1 MNNGFKKS
9 VIVLLV
15 LLSWVT
21 STYAESGPDIQFEN
35 FWVVTPPSVARS
47 TAGYGIIK
55 NTGDEADT
63 LIRVCSDAANVMLH
77 QTKIVSG
84 MAKMIHMSNT
94 VIEPNSEL
102 VLEPMSFHLM
112 FMGMSELMF
121 EEGAEITVLF
131 EFEKSGEIEITVP
144 IRSSWQ

>member
-1 MNNGFKKS
+1 MNNGFKNS
-9 VIVLLV
+9 IVILLI
-15 LLSWVT
+15 LFSWISNLS
-21 STYAESGPDIQFEN
+21 AESGPDIQFEN
-35 FWVVTPPSVARS
+35 FWIVQPPNVARS

-63 LIRVCSDAANVMLH
+63 LIRVCSEAAEVMLH
-77 QTKIVSG
+77 QTKIESG
-84 MAKMIHMSNT
+84 MAKMVHMTNT

-112 FMGMSELMF
+112 FMGLSDVMF
-121 EEGAEITVLF
+121 EEGAEITLLF
-131 EFEKSGEIEITVP
+131 EFEKSGEIEVKLP

>member
-1 MNNGFKKS
+1 MNNRFKKS
-9 VIVLLV
+9 VVVLLV
-15 LLSWVT
+15 LFSWVT
-21 STYAESGPDIQFEN
+21 SISAESGPVIQFEN
-35 FWVVTPPSVARS
+35 FWIVQPPSVARS

-63 LIRVCSDAANVMLH
+63 LIRICSEAANVMLH

-84 MAKMIHMSNT
+84 MAKMVHMTNT

-112 FMGMSELMF
+112 FMGLSDVMF
-121 EEGAEITVLF
+121 EEGAEITLLF
-131 EFEKSGEIEITVP
+131 EFEKSGEMELTLP
-144 IRSSWQ
+144 IRSNWD

>member
-1 MNNGFKKS
+1 MNNRFKKS
-9 VIVLLV
+9 VVVLLV
-15 LLSWVT
+15 LFSWVT
-21 STYAESGPDIQFEN
+21 SISAESGPEIQLES
-35 FWVVTPPSVARS
+35 FWIVQPPSVARS

-63 LIRVCSDAANVMLH
+63 LIRICSEAADVMLH

-84 MAKMIHMSNT
+84 MAKMVHMTNT

-112 FMGMSELMF
+112 FMGLSDVMF
-121 EEGAEITVLF
+121 EEGAEITLLF
-131 EFEKSGEIEITVP
+131 EFEKSGEIELKVP
-144 IRSSWQ
+144 IRTSWD